1 MRPTWPTPTSVPPD
15 LAPTLVPPPPSSAPS
30 DPGTEP
36 LPPSPGP
43 PPTVPPGTDVTPAPE
58 PVLRPGDRGPAVR
71 ELQLSLSGLG
81 YWLGEADG
89 SFDEPTHQAV
99 YAFQKSQGLTVDG
112 LVGPEVR
119 VAMASPRPV
128 TTRFA
133 EPDGVEIDLSRQLLI
148 FVRGGSPFLVLN
160 TSTGTDEPYE
170 HPTQG
175 RQLADTPVGRFTVSW
190 DVDGVSEGE
199 LGPLYRPKF
208 FHRDG
213 IAVHGYDRVPPVPV
227 SHGCARVSPEAMD
240 LIWQLE
246 LMPIGGV
253 VLVHGSPPV
262 G

>member
-1 MRPTWPTPTSVPPD
+1 M
-15 LAPTLVPPPPSSAPS
+15 APTLVPPPPSSAPS
-30 DPGTEP
+30 DPGTAP
-36 LPPSPGP
+36 LPPSP
-43 PPTVPPGTDVTPAPE
+43 E
-58 PVLRPGDRGPAVR
+58 PVLRLGDSGPAVR
-71 ELQLSLSGLG
+71 ELQLSLNGLG
-81 YWLGEADG
+81 YWLGDADG

-112 LVGPEVR
+112 LAGPEVR
-119 VAMASPRPV
+119 AALASPGPV

-133 EPDGVEIDLSRQLLI
+133 EPDGVEIDLGRQLLI

-240 LIWQLE
+240 LIWQLD